1 MSGTP
6 STLLLTSSVSVDI
19 FSLPPVK
26 PRFAFV
32 AYADRVHCAQAIQHL
47 HQRPIDLNTPF
58 ARENAEDLEIW
69 KGWNGTLTVVESDG
83 ERLVP
88 LSVAGD
94 FPDLPPYATQRRMVP
109 PTIPLKRERIDEEG

>member
-1 MSGTP
+1 M
-6 STLLLTSSVSVDI
+6 LTCSVSVDI

-32 AYADRVHCAQAIQHL
+32 AYANPADSAKAIGHL
-47 HQRPIDLNTPF
+47 HQRPIDLTTQF
-58 ARENAEDLEIW
+58 AQENAEDLAIW
-69 KGWNGTLTVVESDG
+69 KGWDGTLTVVESDG

-94 FPDLPPYATQRRMVP
+94 FPELPYYATESRLASP
-109 PTIPLKRERIDEEG
+109 PTLPQKRERDDDVVTKQS

>member
-1 MSGTP
+1 M
-6 STLLLTSSVSVDI
+6 SVDI

-32 AYADRVHCAQAIQHL
+32 AYADPVDCAKAIEHL
-47 HQRPIDLNTPF
+47 HQRPIELDTPF

-69 KGWNGTLTVVESDG
+69 KGWTGTLTVVESDG

-88 LSVAGD
+88 LNVAKD
-94 FPDLPPYATQRRMVP
+94 FPDLPYYATQRRQVP
-109 PTIPLKRERIDEEG
+109 PTVIPHKRERGEEDVLANQP